1 MKIVQVG
8 DFKLGA
14 EERQAINEV
23 LDSGRISEGKKVR
36 EFEKEFAKFI
46 GTKYAVALNSGT
58 SALIAGI
65 TAMIYHE
72 GLRVKPDTNVIT
84 TPLTYV
90 ATSSAIVKS
99 GFNPVYVDVDKETF
113 VITPENVRGHLET
126 VDDIN
131 QYSFI
136 LPVHLM
142 GNACDMDE
150 INKIAKKYDLQTF
163 EDAAQAHGT
172 IYKGKKLGSLSLL
185 GGFSFYIAHNI
196 QAGEMGAI
204 TTNDKEIARLVG
216 KIKAHGRMCDCP
228 ICTRATGNCPKILA
242 YNYKGEDDFDPRFT
256 HDIIGYNFKTTE
268 FQAALAL
275 VQLKKVDWI
284 IKKRQENVK
293 YLNEG
298 LGDYSDILQ
307 LPKYSNKISYLAYPL
322 VIKKPKIIS
331 RKKLRLE
338 LEKKGIETR
347 PLFGCIP
354 TQQQAYHHLKEKYI
368 GKLPNAEYIGL
379 NGFYV
384 GCHQYLVEE
393 DLEYVIRCFKEFLR
407 KIRDAGSALA
417 TSSEPSKIGIN

>member
-23 LDSGRISEGKKVR
+23 LDSGRISEGKRVR

-46 GTKYAVALNSGT
+46 ETKYAVALNSGT
-58 SALIAGI
+58 SALMAGI
-65 TAMIYHE
+65 TAMSYHE
-72 GLRVKPDTNVIT
+72 GLRTKPNTNVIT

-90 ATSSAIVKS
+90 ATSNAIVKS
-99 GFNPVYVDVDKETF
+99 GFNPVHVDVDKETF
-113 VITPENVRGHLET
+113 VITPENVRVHLET

-204 TTNDKEIARLVG
+204 TTDDKEIARLVD

-228 ICTRATGNCPKILA
+228 ICVRSKGLCPKM
-242 YNYKGEDDFDPRFT
+242 KGDTDEDIDPRFT
-256 HDIIGYNFKTTE
+256 HDLIGYNFKTTE
-268 FQAALAL
+268 LQAVLGL
-275 VQLKKVDWI
+275 TQLKKVEWI
-284 IKKRQENVK
+284 IKQRQEHVK
-293 YLNEG
+293 YLNES
-298 LGDYSDILQ
+298 LEKYSGILQ
-307 LPKYSNKISYLAYPL
+307 LPKYSDSISYLAYPM
-322 VIKKPKIIS
+322 VIKNPKLIS
-331 RKKLRLE
+331 RKKIRIE
-338 LEKKGIETR
+338 LEKRGIETR

-354 TQQQAYHHLKEKYI
+354 TQQPAYSHLKEKYK
-368 GKLPNAEYIGL
+368 GKLPNAEYLGS
-379 NGFYV
+379 NGFYI
-384 GCHQYLVEE
+384 GCHQYLTAK
-393 DLEYVIRCFKEFLR
+393 DLDYIVKCFKEILE
-407 KIRDAGSALA
+407 KI
-417 TSSEPSKIGIN
+417 